1 MSLTA
6 KQRKFADNYIKSGN
20 ATQAYKLAYS
30 AKNMSPTSINSE
42 ATKTLRK
49 PNVKAYIDSRL
60 KELSNS
66 KIATAEEIL
75 EYLTSVVRGEQV
87 EDVVTNKGIFHD
99 VPVGA
104 KDRLTAAKEILKRY
118 PYDPISKVQLKKI
131 EADIKLIE
139 ARTKILDSAND
150 IDNPVLNK
158 MLQEVKDGVI
168 NGGSN

>member
-6 KQRKFADNYIKSGN
+6 KQRKFADNYIKLGN
-20 ATQAYKLAYS
+20 AKQAAIKT
-30 AKNMSPTSINSE
+30 AKVIGNENLT
-42 ATKTLRK
+42 K
-49 PNVKAYIDSRL
+49 PNLKAYIDERL
-60 KELSNS
+60 NELSNS

-150 IDNPVLNK
+150 ADNPVLNK

>member
-6 KQRKFADNYIKSGN
+6 KQKKFADEYIKSGN
-20 ATQAYKLAYS
+20 ATQAAIKAGYSKNTAYAIGNENLKKLEI
-30 AKNMSPTSINSE
+30 KN
-42 ATKTLRK
+42 
-49 PNVKAYIDSRL
+49 YIDEKMNKIS
-60 KELSNS
+60 KP

-150 IDNPVLNK
+150 TDNPVLDK

-168 NGGSN
+168 NND

>member
-1 MSLTA
+1 MGLTT
-6 KQRKFADNYIKSGN
+6 KQKKFCDEYVKSGN
-20 ATQAYKLAYS
+20 ATQAAIKAGYS
-30 AKNMSPTSINSE
+30 PKTAKVIGNENL
-42 ATKTLRK
+42 TKPYIK
-49 PNVKAYIDSRL
+49 DYIDERL
-60 KELSNS
+60 EELSNS

-139 ARTKILDSAND
+139 ARTKILNSAND
-150 IDNPVLNK
+150 ADNPVLNK

>member
-6 KQRKFADNYIKSGN
+6 KQRKFADNYIKLGN
-20 ATQAYKLAYS
+20 ATQAAIKSGYSPKTAYS
-30 AKNMSPTSINSE
+30 IGNENLS
-42 ATKTLRK
+42 K
-49 PNVKAYIDSRL
+49 PEIKAYIDERL

-150 IDNPVLNK
+150 TDNPVLNK

>member
-6 KQRKFADNYIKSGN
+6 KQRKFADEYIKSGN
-20 ATQAYKLAYS
+20 AKQAAIKAGYS
-30 AKNMSPTSINSE
+30 PKTAKVIGNENL
-42 ATKTLRK
+42 TKPYL
-49 PNVKAYIDSRL
+49 KAYIDERL
-60 KELSNS
+60 EELSNS

-139 ARTKILDSAND
+139 ARTKILNSAND
-150 IDNPVLNK
+150 ADNPVLNK

>member
-6 KQRKFADNYIKSGN
+6 KQRKFADNYIKLGN
-20 ATQAYKLAYS
+20 AKQAAIKAGYS
-30 AKNMSPTSINSE
+30 PKTAKVIGNENLT
-42 ATKTLRK
+42 K
-49 PNVKAYIDSRL
+49 PNLKAYIDERL
-60 KELSNS
+60 NELSNS

-150 IDNPVLNK
+150 TDNPVLNK

>member
-1 MSLTA
+1 MGLTA
-6 KQRKFADNYIKSGN
+6 KQRKFADNYIKLGN
-20 ATQAYKLAYS
+20 ATDAAIKAGYSPKTAYS
-30 AKNMSPTSINSE
+30 IGNEN
-42 ATKTLRK
+42 LNK
-49 PNVKAYIDSRL
+49 PEIKAYIDERL
-60 KELSNS
+60 EELSNS

-139 ARTKILDSAND
+139 ARTKILNSAND
-150 IDNPVLNK
+150 TDNPVLNK

-168 NGGSN
+168 DGGSN